1 MGDVS
6 TTTDGPKN
14 RRGTLRDEQKRA
26 TRAKLVDAAR
36 TLFEERGYAA
46 VTVDDIASVVGCSRA
61 TFYVHFASKVE
72 MLKTIGAA
80 GMAASAFAFYID
92 LDRVLDTNSRVEF
105 TAWLQRAFDW
115 FDENKRL
122 LPAWD
127 EAVALEPEF
136 RETAR
141 DGMTQLPNAMPK
153 YLGRW
158 PAEQHDEARLRVE
171 LLVSQLERFFTRW
184 AVQGTI
190 DVTRVQAAEVLA
202 DIWFPALSPE
212 SKGVDER

>member
-1 MGDVS
+1 MS
-6 TTTDGPKN
+6 TATEGSKGK
-14 RRGTLRDEQKRA
+14 RGTLRDEQKRA

-61 TFYVHFASKVE
+61 TFYVHFPSRVE

-80 GMAASAFAFYID
+80 GMATSAFASYMD
-92 LDRVLDTNSRVEF
+92 LDEVLDSGSRAEF
-105 TAWLQRAFDW
+105 TLWLEQSFDW

-136 RETAR
+136 RITAR
-141 DGMTQLPNAMPK
+141 DGISGLPDAMPK
-153 YLGRW
+153 YLSRW
-158 PAEQHDEARLRVE
+158 PADEQDEARLRVE
-171 LLVSQLERFFTRW
+171 LLVTQLERFFTRW

-190 DVTRVQAAEVLA
+190 DVTRAQAARVLT
-202 DIWFPALSPE
+202 DIWFPALSPADPE
-212 SKGVDER
+212 SPKSL

>member
-1 MGDVS
+1 VS
-6 TTTDGPKN
+6 TATDGRKGK
-14 RRGTLRDEQKRA
+14 RGTLRDEQKRA

-36 TLFEERGYAA
+36 ILFEERGYAA
-46 VTVDDIASVVGCSRA
+46 VTVDDIASAVGCSRA
-61 TFYVHFASKVE
+61 TFYVHFPSKVA
-72 MLKTIGAA
+72 MLKTIGEA
-80 GMAASAFAFYID
+80 GMAASAFTFYID
-92 LDRVLDTNSRVEF
+92 LDRVLDTHSRAEF
-105 TAWLQRAFDW
+105 TAWLERAFDW

-136 RETAR
+136 RITAR

-153 YLGRW
+153 YLERW
-158 PAEQHDEARLRVE
+158 PSDQRDEARLRVE

-190 DVTRVQAAEVLA
+190 DVTRVQAAEVLT
-202 DIWFPALSPE
+202 DIWFPALLPGST
-212 SKGVDER
+212 SRDEQ

>member
-1 MGDVS
+1 MS

-92 LDRVLDTNSRVEF
+92 LDRFSTRTLAWNSRLGWSVPS
-105 TAWLQRAFDW
+105 TGSTRTNACCRPGTRPWHSNRSSARQ
-115 FDENKRL
+115 
-122 LPAWD
+122 
-127 EAVALEPEF
+127 
-136 RETAR
+136 RET
-141 DGMTQLPNAMPK
+141 
-153 YLGRW
+153 
-158 PAEQHDEARLRVE
+158 V
-171 LLVSQLERFFTRW
+171 
-184 AVQGTI
+184 
-190 DVTRVQAAEVLA
+190 
-202 DIWFPALSPE
+202 
-212 SKGVDER
+212 

>member
-1 MGDVS
+1 MS

-105 TAWLQRAFDW
+105 TAWLERAFDW

-127 EAVALEPEF
+127 EAVALETGVPRDSARRYDPTTECHAQVPGPLAGG
-136 RETAR
+136 TAR
-141 DGMTQLPNAMPK
+141 RGTVARRTARESVGAILHT
-153 YLGRW
+153 LGRAGDNRCDADSGRRSSDRYLV
-158 PAEQHDEARLRVE
+158 PRLCLRNRRA
-171 LLVSQLERFFTRW
+171 SASGR
-184 AVQGTI
+184 G
-190 DVTRVQAAEVLA
+190 
-202 DIWFPALSPE
+202 
-212 SKGVDER
+212 

>member
-1 MGDVS
+1 MVS
-6 TTTDGPKN
+6 TATEGSKGK
-14 RRGTLRDEQKRA
+14 RGTLRDEQKRA

-61 TFYVHFASKVE
+61 TFYVHFPSRVE

-80 GMAASAFAFYID
+80 GMATSALASYMD
-92 LDRVLDTNSRVEF
+92 LDEVLDSGSRAEF
-105 TAWLQRAFDW
+105 TLWLEQSFDW

-136 RETAR
+136 RITAR
-141 DGMTQLPNAMPK
+141 DGISGLPDAMPK
-153 YLGRW
+153 YLSRW
-158 PAEQHDEARLRVE
+158 PADEQDEARLRVE
-171 LLVSQLERFFTRW
+171 LLVTQLERFFTRW

-190 DVTRVQAAEVLA
+190 DVTRAQAARVLT
-202 DIWFPALSPE
+202 DIWFPALSPADPE
-212 SKGVDER
+212 SPKSL

>member
-1 MGDVS
+1 MS

-105 TAWLQRAFDW
+105 TAWLERAFDW

-153 YLGRW
+153 YLAVGR
-158 PAEQHDEARLRVE
+158 RN
-171 LLVSQLERFFTRW
+171 STTRHGC
-184 AVQGTI
+184 A
-190 DVTRVQAAEVLA
+190 
-202 DIWFPALSPE
+202 SNC
-212 SKGVDER
+212 S